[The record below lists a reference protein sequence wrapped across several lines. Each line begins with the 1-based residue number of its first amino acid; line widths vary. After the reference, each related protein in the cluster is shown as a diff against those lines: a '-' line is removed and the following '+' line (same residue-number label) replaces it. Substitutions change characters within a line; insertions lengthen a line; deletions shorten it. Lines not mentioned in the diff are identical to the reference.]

1 MCYGV
6 FTPVKNQAQ
15 TLTNPPCPIL
25 LQPMKVIEYRTVT
38 ADTGAS
44 LDKNVNALLAQGF
57 EPYGSPY
64 FCNFKAEGIAHSSN
78 LAQAMVRNGLR
89 ESPDLRE
96 TLPQTSLAP

>member
-1 MCYGV
+1 M
-6 FTPVKNQAQ
+6 AQ
-15 TLTNPPCPIL
+15 KLTNPQRPIL

-38 ADTGAS
+38 ADTAAS
-44 LDKNVNALLAQGF
+44 LDMNVNALLAKGF

-78 LAQAMVRNGLR
+78 LAQAMVRGGLL
-89 ESPDLRE
+89 ENPDPQE

>member
-1 MCYGV
+1 M
-6 FTPVKNQAQ
+6 FTPGKNRAQ
-15 TLTNPPCPIL
+15 TLTNPQEPIL
-25 LQPMKVIEYRTVT
+25 FQAMKIIEYRTVT

-64 FCNFKAEGIAHSSN
+64 LCENKADGVANTSQM
-78 LAQAMVRNGLR
+78 AQAMVRNGLR
-89 ESPDLRE
+89 ENLDPQE